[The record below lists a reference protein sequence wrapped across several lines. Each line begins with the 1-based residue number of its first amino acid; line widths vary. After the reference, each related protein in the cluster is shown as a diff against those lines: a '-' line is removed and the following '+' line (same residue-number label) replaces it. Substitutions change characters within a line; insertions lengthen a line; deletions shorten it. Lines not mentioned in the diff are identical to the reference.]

1 MSLRTETSRQET
13 AAPAAAQTGVCATIT
28 SGCSTI
34 TSGCSTIA
42 STVRSAGSMAYSG
55 GSFVVSTM
63 CSPIESTNHA
73 IAYAKRKYDLYGQY
87 APAVV
92 CVVATAT
99 AGSTLATLFTS
110 TATVTAA
117 IIGPV
122 TLALASAVYFA
133 AYKFTTYENTKELIM
148 NWSWTAFI
156 PMAGVAWATAT
167 PFAAVVAMTVL
178 AAAGIFGMMAVGTF
192 GSEEPESGNMTDE
205 QMRERRDARRAAQD
219 VEQDVEREIARAARD
234 AERQAASAARVA
246 AGGPTDQTTDRR
258 EMRTE
263 FQAASRQRRSTS
275 YQAPTSTSRGG
286 YGNIRGENM
295 Q

>member
-1 MSLRTETSRQET
+1 
-13 AAPAAAQTGVCATIT
+13 
-28 SGCSTI
+28 
-34 TSGCSTIA
+34 
-42 STVRSAGSMAYSG
+42 
-55 GSFVVSTM
+55 M

-178 AAAGIFGMMAVGTF
+178 AAAGIFGLMMAVETF
-192 GSEEPESGNMTDE
+192 ASEEPESGNMTDE
-205 QMRERRDARRAAQD
+205 QMRERRDARRAA
-219 VEQDVEREIARAARD
+219 QDVEREIARAARD

-263 FQAASRQRRSTS
+263 FQASSRQRRTVEEDDTQERGHVTS
-275 YQAPTSTSRGG
+275 S
-286 YGNIRGENM
+286 
-295 Q
+295 